1 MINLQGSPI
10 WLIYSPQ
17 IVLATVIDFFA
28 MQVSADP
35 EPEVD
40 ARRVGGVDA
49 DHTRLAVCGGVAE
62 VEALIVDS
70 E

>member
-1 MINLQGSPI
+1 
-10 WLIYSPQ
+10 
-17 IVLATVIDFFA
+17 

-49 DHTRLAVCGGVAE
+49 DHARLAVCGGVAE